1 MAFSARM
8 RFSWRMQRLL
18 APGLRS
24 SQHTFFETLEPFLR
38 AHTVWLDVGCGRAL
52 VPAWLPPADYSRYV
66 RAATRT
72 KAIVGIDCDEFSLK
86 DNELLYKARSDL
98 ACLPFASRSFDLIT
112 ANMVVEHLEAPELML
127 HEIRRVLKPA
137 GVFVLHTP
145 NVLSPPLALASLL
158 PNRLKKRLARF
169 LDTRHEEDVFP
180 TRYRLNTVSR
190 IAEAAVAAGLSPKEI
205 KTVCTAPFTQLLGP
219 VVILEL
225 LFVRLLKLR
234 ALAWLRPDIIAVLE
248 LSGDGHT

>member
-1 MAFSARM
+1 MPFSARM

-38 AHTVWLDVGCGRAL
+38 PHTVWLDVGCGRAL

-66 RAATRT
+66 GATTRT

-86 DNELLYKARSDL
+86 DNELLCKVRSDL
-98 ACLPFASRSFDLIT
+98 ACLPFAAHSFELIT
-112 ANMVVEHLEAPELML
+112 ANMVVEHLDAPELML
-127 HEIRRVLKPA
+127 REIQRVLKPT

-158 PNRLKKRLARF
+158 PDRVKKWVACF

-190 IAEAAVAAGLSPKEI
+190 IAQAAVAAGLNPKEI

-225 LFVRLLKLR
+225 LFVRLLRFR
-234 ALAWLRPDIIAVLE
+234 ALASFRPDIIAVFE
-248 LSGDGHT
+248 LSEN

>member
-1 MAFSARM
+1 MPFSARM

-38 AHTVWLDVGCGRAL
+38 PHTVWLDVGCGRAL

-66 RAATRT
+66 GATTRT

-86 DNELLYKARSDL
+86 DNELLCKVRSDL
-98 ACLPFASRSFDLIT
+98 ACLPFAAHSFELIT
-112 ANMVVEHLEAPELML
+112 ANMVVEHLDAPELML
-127 HEIRRVLKPA
+127 REIQRVLRPT

-158 PNRLKKRLARF
+158 PDRVKKWVACF

-190 IAEAAVAAGLSPKEI
+190 IAQAAVAAGLNPKEI

-225 LFVRLLKLR
+225 LFVRLLRFR
-234 ALAWLRPDIIAVLE
+234 ALASFRPDIIAVLE
-248 LSGDGHT
+248 LSEN

>member
-1 MAFSARM
+1 MLFSARM

-18 APGLRS
+18 TPGLRS
-24 SQHTFFETLEPFLR
+24 SQHVFFETLEPFLH
-38 AHTVWLDVGCGRAL
+38 AHTLWLDIGCGRAL
-52 VPAWLPPADYSRYV
+52 VPAWLPPADYARYV
-66 RAATRT
+66 GAATRT

-86 DNELLYKARSDL
+86 DNELLCKARSDL

-127 HEIRRVLKPA
+127 REIQRVLKPN

-145 NVLSPPLALASLL
+145 NVSSPPLALASLL
-158 PNRLKKRLARF
+158 SYRLKKWLARL

-180 TRYRLNTVSR
+180 TRYRLNTASR
-190 IAEAAVAAGLSPKEI
+190 IGKAAAAAGLNPKEI

-225 LFVRLLKLR
+225 LFVRLLGTR
-234 ALAWLRPDIIAVLE
+234 ALASLRPDIIAVLE
-248 LSGDGHT
+248 VSGN